1 MKSVKRAHKHT
12 HTHAQR
18 EREDDTFFKIGR
30 LREERKEE
38 NFLSDKVFF
47 SFFSPWSPLS
57 LPLSCTKEGDKKEVF
72 KRKNFE
78 NEIGNDSG
86 TNHSP
91 FSRFV

>member
-1 MKSVKRAHKHT
+1 MKSVKRAHKHK

-47 SFFSPWSPLS
+47 SFFFPVVTPLS
-57 LPLSCTKEGDKKEVF
+57 PSLLH
-72 KRKNFE
+72 KR
-78 NEIGNDSG
+78 
-86 TNHSP
+86 
-91 FSRFV
+91 RR